1 MFEGTYSQSGD
12 YPAWEF
18 KKESTLRQ
26 IMVRVY
32 TEMFGKAPEV
42 IALHAGL
49 ECGLFSKKI
58 PQLDSVS
65 VGPQMFDV
73 HTSRERL
80 DIGSVERTWQFLL
93 AVLKA
98 L

>member
-1 MFEGTYSQSGD
+1 
-12 YPAWEF
+12 
-18 KKESTLRQ
+18 
-26 IMVRVY
+26 MVRVY
-32 TEMFGKAPEV
+32 KELFGTEPQV

-49 ECGLFSKKI
+49 ECGLLSQKL
-58 PQLDSVS
+58 PDLDCVS
-65 VGPQMFDV
+65 IGPQMYDV

-80 DIGSVERTWQFLL
+80 EIGSVERTWKFLL